1 MAGKTIAYLLTCG
14 PIVVTVPAWVK
25 LYRARL
31 QQWPRALTLTTL
43 GIVTANAGL
52 AAGTYLYFESRPRS
66 GFLPPWQDPE
76 TLQLGMLFLLAP
88 VGMILGA
95 VAGARGAPKW
105 LVWIV
110 EIASLPLL
118 VVGFFAAAAV

>member
-1 MAGKTIAYLLTCG
+1 MTGKPIGYLLTCG
-14 PIVVTVPAWVK
+14 PIVLTVPAWVK
-25 LYRARL
+25 LYWARM
-31 QQWPRALTLTTL
+31 QQWPRALTIITL
-43 GIVTANAGL
+43 AVVTANAGL
-52 AAGTYLYFESRPRS
+52 AAGTYLFFESRPPS
-66 GFLPPWQDPE
+66 GFLPPWRDPE
-76 TLQLGMLFLLAP
+76 TLQLGMLFLFAP

-118 VVGFFAAAAV
+118 VVGFFAAESV

>member
-1 MAGKTIAYLLTCG
+1 MAGKAIAYLLTCG
-14 PIVVTVPAWVK
+14 PIIVTVPAWVK

-43 GIVTANAGL
+43 GIVTANSGL
-52 AAGTYLYFESRPRS
+52 AAGTYLYFESRPRF

-76 TLQLGMLFLLAP
+76 ILQLGMLFLFAP